1 MGTCLLPYISIIV
14 SAVLCRAFCCTLT
27 GLGSISLDG
36 AFSPRQWKLERL
48 EEIEDAPADN
58 HIIIETHKTANLRG
72 NERKQHYLSLIT
84 QIYKHT
90 GTGDK
95 QHAVC

>member
-1 MGTCLLPYISIIV
+1 MS
-14 SAVLCRAFCCTLT
+14 LT
-27 GLGSISLDG
+27 GKCPILSDWTI
-36 AFSPRQWKLERL
+36 APWKRILEGL